1 MAFFDSFTDS
11 IKQKWLQFFQVN
23 RDWIT
28 LQMAIESVY
37 TPDGGKRPSSFLIL
51 GVVNALEPKLAQLM
65 FPFAKLNPDADT
77 LIEVLG
83 LHFDPDITLGNRL
96 SPTQEPAMYSRVSQE
111 VTEDISEYQPSAR
124 ADFSVVEEEIVVQEF
139 TIDVTEQQWEEED
152 SLGSENAFDTISLSE
167 ESIAHEFP
175 PAWEEE
181 DSLGSE
187 NAFDTISLSE
197 ESIAHEFEP
206 ASDLETADE
215 LSGMSFE
222 SISLIEDNENLAL
235 EDLNL
240 SDENGFDD
248 LNQPDESE
256 FRDVISDVWGD
267 DTSLLQEGE
276 ENNSLLGE
284 ELPSEVFDESEMA
297 RLFPNN

>member
-37 TPDGGKRPSSFLIL
+37 TPDGGKRPSSYLIL

-83 LHFDPDITLGNRL
+83 LHFDPDILLGNRL
-96 SPTQEPAMYSRVSQE
+96 SPTREPERYSGFSQV
-111 VTEDISEYQPSAR
+111 VTEDIP
-124 ADFSVVEEEIVVQEF
+124 ADVSDDEETSSISDFTVSEEEVIDQDF
-139 TIDVTEQQWEEED
+139 TMGIDATEHNWAGSD
-152 SLGSENAFDTISLSE
+152 SQRNENGFNDISLSDYSLSE
-167 ESIAHEFP
+167 ESEK
-175 PAWEEE
+175 
-181 DSLGSE
+181 SS
-187 NAFDTISLSE
+187 
-197 ESIAHEFEP
+197 
-206 ASDLETADE
+206 LETEDDF
-215 LSGMSFE
+215 SGMSFE
-222 SISLIEDNENLAL
+222 SIDLTAENEVSGLG
-235 EDLNL
+235 DLSL
-240 SDENGFDD
+240 SDANGFDD
-248 LNQPDESE
+248 ISQPDENE
-256 FRDVISDVWGD
+256 FRDVLSDVWGD
-267 DTSLLQEGE
+267 ETSLHEGE
-276 ENNSLLGE
+276 DNNGLLGE

>member
-37 TPDGGKRPSSFLIL
+37 TPDGGKRPSSYLIL

-83 LHFDPDITLGNRL
+83 LHFDPDILLGNRL
-96 SPTQEPAMYSRVSQE
+96 SPLQEPEVYS
-111 VTEDISEYQPSAR
+111 QPSPVVKEEPIQDEPSV
-124 ADFSVVEEEIVVQEF
+124 DFAVVEEEVSAQDF
-139 TIDVTEQQWEEED
+139 TIAEEED
-152 SLGSENAFDTISLSE
+152 DFNGMSLAEDN
-167 ESIAHEFP
+167 IADDFQP
-175 PAWEEE
+175 
-181 DSLGSE
+181 
-187 NAFDTISLSE
+187 T
-197 ESIAHEFEP
+197 
-206 ASDLETADE
+206 SDLETDDEFGEMPFGSMKEDKNDEDLGDFNLADDNGFDE
-215 LSGMSFE
+215 LS
-222 SISLIEDNENLAL
+222 
-235 EDLNL
+235 
-240 SDENGFDD
+240 
-248 LNQPDESE
+248 QPDENE

-267 DTSLLQEGE
+267 ETSLDEGE
-276 ENNSLLGE
+276 ENGLLGE